1 MNRTQS
7 GRMQTWVESIV
18 LWRLWIYLAW
28 QDTKSRYSR
37 TKLGPYW
44 TTISLAIWTVSMGT
58 VYAVLFKVPIR
69 EFLPYLATGLISWNY
84 ISAVLLQSP
93 TSFVEARAALLNIK
107 VPLPALVL
115 RVLVRN
121 LIAYA
126 HSFPVVI
133 AVVLIL
139 SPQLYSGTALLC
151 LVQIPIALVVVS
163 ICLIPVGYL
172 ISALCTKLPDMGQ
185 VVASLVQVLFFITPI
200 LWPIS
205 TLESAKWIYEFN
217 PLYFLTTTLREPLMG
232 NWVGWEIW
240 AADAVLAVIG
250 LTAAI
255 ILAPR
260 INRMVPK
267 WL

>member
-1 MNRTQS
+1 MNQMRSSRIQPWADS
-7 GRMQTWVESIV
+7 AV
-18 LWRLWIYLAW
+18 LWRLWMYLAW
-28 QDTKSRYSR
+28 QDTKSRYAR

-69 EFLPYLATGLISWNY
+69 DFLPYLATGLISWNY

-151 LVQIPIALVVVS
+151 LLQIPIALLLVS
-163 ICLIPVGYL
+163 ICLIPVAYL
-172 ISALCTKLPDMGQ
+172 ISTLCTKLPDMGQ

-232 NWVGWEIW
+232 NWVSWEIW
-240 AADAVLAVIG
+240 AADVALALIG
-250 LTAAI
+250 LVSAI
-255 ILAPR
+255 VLTPR